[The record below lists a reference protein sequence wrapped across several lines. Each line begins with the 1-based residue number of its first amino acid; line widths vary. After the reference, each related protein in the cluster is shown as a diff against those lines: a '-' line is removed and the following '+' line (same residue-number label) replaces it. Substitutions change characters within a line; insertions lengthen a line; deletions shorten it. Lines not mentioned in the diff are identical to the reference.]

1 VSNHD
6 TLVVRTM
13 LSTPGRVGS
22 GNVRPSR
29 VLALLLLTWA
39 TARPPSAGAAGPSE
53 YEVKAAFLYNFARF
67 VEWPL
72 DAPGV
77 DGTFVITVLGRD
89 PFGSVLDDTLRGKAI
104 EGKRVVVRRV
114 LRTEDMGR
122 SHIVFIS
129 DSEKERLPAI
139 LKSLDAAPVL
149 TVGEMS
155 QFAERGGVICFKVDQ
170 ERIRLEINVAAAQRS
185 RLRISSQLLKLA
197 RIVDAGTGS

>member
-1 VSNHD
+1 MSNRD

-13 LSTPGRVGS
+13 VSTPGRVGS
-22 GNVRPSR
+22 GNVPPSR
-29 VLALLLLTWA
+29 VLALLLLTCA

-72 DAPGV
+72 DVPGA
-77 DGTFVITVLGRD
+77 DGTFVVTVLGRD
-89 PFGSVLDDTLRGKAI
+89 PFRSALDDTLRGKTI
-104 EGKRVVVRRV
+104 DGKRVVVRRV
-114 LRTEDMGR
+114 SHSEDVGH

-129 DSEKERLPAI
+129 DSETDRLPAI

-149 TVGEMS
+149 TVGDMS
-155 QFAERGGVICFKVDQ
+155 QFAERGGVIGFKVDQ